1 MNQGVNRRRF
11 LAAALGAGAALA
23 GSHLISAPAW
33 AKELA
38 PLVPIPDQ
46 PVTPEDWQALREMAA
61 AVFQANE
68 VTVAGGTF
76 HMPSRDLYISLF
88 AWDSGWHAIGMS
100 RLDPQLAASELELL
114 LNQQCA
120 DGHVPHETL
129 FKEIKIKPSFKRV
142 ITEAAVYRQYDRQ
155 GRSAFID
162 PPSFLVAAEKVYA
175 QTQDRAWLERLL
187 PRMERCA
194 YYLTRDRDLF
204 GDGLVSIIHPWESGT
219 DSSPVFDQPL
229 HLNFNNFFSAM
240 SRAWLYPHLLNQ
252 CAKRDWDLERIAKAN
267 YFVFEDLTT
276 NAITIRGLV
285 SIANLNQALGRAD
298 KAKALRDQARAMTET
313 LTRINWDET
322 DGCYWSRWDRQAP
335 KLAKR
340 TTCASLLPLFTGLIS
355 KEQAERIVREHLLN
369 PAEFWLPY
377 VLCFNAKDEL
387 DQEKIA
393 MADLMLWR
401 GYCIWTNMNWMMNEG
416 LLAYGYRDEAR
427 ELTRRTAKMIRREGF
442 REFYDCRTGRGGGI
456 TTFNWPA
463 LVLDMIATAWPE
475 VMA

>member
-1 MNQGVNRRRF
+1 MNPAVDRRRF
-11 LAAALGAGAALA
+11 LAASFGVSAALA
-23 GSHLISAPAW
+23 GAHVISAPAR
-33 AKELA
+33 AGE
-38 PLVPIPDQ
+38 PVPPVPIPDE
-46 PVTPEDWQALREMAA
+46 PVTLEDWQALKQQAA
-61 AVFQANE
+61 EVFKANA

-100 RLDPQLAASELELL
+100 RVDPALAASELELL
-114 LNQQCA
+114 LNQQTP

-129 FKEIKIKPSFKRV
+129 FQEIKIKPSFKRMV
-142 ITEAAVYRQYDRQ
+142 TMAMVHRQFDENR
-155 GRSAFID
+155 RSAFID

-175 QTQDRAWLERLL
+175 QTQDRAWLERIL

-194 YYLTRDRDLF
+194 HYLTRDRDLF

-229 HLNFNNFFSAM
+229 HLNFSNFFSAA
-240 SRAWLYPHLLNQ
+240 SRALLYPHLLNQ
-252 CAKRDWDLERIAKAN
+252 CAKLDWDIERIAKAN
-267 YFVFEDLTT
+267 YFVFEDLNT
-276 NAITIRGLV
+276 NAITIRGLIA
-285 SIANLNQALGRAD
+285 IANLNQALGRAD
-298 KAKALRDQARAMTET
+298 KAQAFRDQARAMAEA
-313 LTRINWDET
+313 LVRINWD
-322 DGCYWSRWDRQAP
+322 DSAGCFFPRWNPQKP
-335 KLAKR
+335 QIIKR
-340 TTCASLLPLFTGLIS
+340 TTCASLLPLFTGLIP
-355 KEQAERIVREHLLN
+355 KDKADRIVAEHLLN
-369 PAEFWLPY
+369 PQEFWLPY

-393 MADLMLWR
+393 MEDLMLWR

-427 ELTRRTAKMIRREGF
+427 ELTRRTAKMIRHQGF

-463 LVLDMIATAWPE
+463 LVLDMIAASWPE